1 MTNPA
6 DNLFFYKYPPPPQP
20 LWQRRVSLRYSV
32 PSLKIPPRSYCMPPI
47 SKQYLTDQELIARC
61 AENDRRAQELL
72 YRRFYPD
79 MHRMCMRYTRDDTTA
94 IEIVNNGFLRVFKK
108 IHLFNFKGSLEGW
121 VRKLVYHSMADFYR
135 EKARYLHFLV
145 LDDQEVS
152 VPERGHEAFDEED
165 INTAIRKLPA
175 TSREVF
181 RLFAIEGYSHAEISL
196 ALEMSEGTSKWHLSN
211 ARSKLRELL
220 RNPDA
225 QTKTDTGK

>member
-1 MTNPA
+1 
-6 DNLFFYKYPPPPQP
+6 
-20 LWQRRVSLRYSV
+20 
-32 PSLKIPPRSYCMPPI
+32 MPPI
-47 SKQYLTDQELIARC
+47 SKQYLTDQELVARC

-165 INTAIRKLPA
+165 INTAIRILPA